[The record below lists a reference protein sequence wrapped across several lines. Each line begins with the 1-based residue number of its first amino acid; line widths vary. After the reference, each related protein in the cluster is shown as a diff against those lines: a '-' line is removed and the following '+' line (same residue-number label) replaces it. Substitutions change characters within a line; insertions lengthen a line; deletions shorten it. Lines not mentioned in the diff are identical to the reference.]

1 MSRAGA
7 GSLILIFYLI
17 GFIGNISI
25 LMGWDMEYQYLMAE
39 KGMMMA
45 NITAVIFLLAYGT
58 LLSSWFKWLILLP
71 HVLILLGI
79 LLKIMHH
86 PVAEYWLLGG
96 AFLVILLYTLFF
108 IRKDNKKVSDYLKVI
123 WVLAKYTSV
132 SLLFTNYIKANN
144 TLFIV
149 EFLLIL
155 LLVVYFYEEKSKN
168 KKSQIE
174 S

>member
-1 MSRAGA
+1 M
-7 GSLILIFYLI
+7 
-17 GFIGNISI
+17 
-25 LMGWDMEYQYLMAE
+25 
-39 KGMMMA
+39 
-45 NITAVIFLLAYGT
+45 
-58 LLSSWFKWLILLP
+58 P

-86 PVAEYWLLGG
+86 PVAEYWLLAG

-149 EFLLIL
+149 ELLLIL

>member
-96 AFLVILLYTLFF
+96 AFLVILLYTIFLYGKTTK
-108 IRKDNKKVSDYLKVI
+108 RYLTI
-123 WVLAKYTSV
+123 
-132 SLLFTNYIKANN
+132 
-144 TLFIV
+144 
-149 EFLLIL
+149 
-155 LLVVYFYEEKSKN
+155 
-168 KKSQIE
+168 
-174 S
+174 